1 MRLRL
6 ISGSEAT
13 RSLGVTPVAIV
24 TAMELIAEALK
35 IRASHDRCDPVV
47 ELVVPIYNEQA
58 TLEASIR
65 RVHAFATAE
74 LWMPWRIT
82 IADNASTDSSPEIAR
97 RLARELT
104 AVSHLR
110 LERKGRGLALREAWS
125 TSPAAVV
132 VYMDVDLS
140 TDLTALAPL
149 LAPLLSG
156 HSALAVGSRLARGA
170 TVVRGPRRELIS
182 RCYNLILRAALRAR
196 FSDAQCGFKAIRTDV
211 AAQLLPLVTDDSWFF
226 DTELLV
232 LAERA
237 GLRIY
242 EVPVDWVDDPDSKV
256 HIVDTALAD
265 LRGVA
270 RMRRQLKR
278 RRLVRRLAAVAA
290 VPLAPIPLDPISL
303 APIPLSRNRLSPTS
317 ITRAA

>member
-1 MRLRL
+1 
-6 ISGSEAT
+6 
-13 RSLGVTPVAIV
+13 
-24 TAMELIAEALK
+24 MELIAEALNV
-35 IRASHDRCDPVV
+35 RAGGHRCDPVV

-104 AVSHLR
+104 AVSYLR
-110 LERKGRGLALREAWS
+110 LERRGRGLALRESWS
-125 TSPAAVV
+125 ASPAAVV

-170 TVVRGPRRELIS
+170 SVVRGPQRELIS

-211 AAQLLPLVTDDSWFF
+211 AARLLPLVADDSWFF

-270 RMRRQLKR
+270 RLRRQLKR
-278 RRLVRRLAAVAA
+278 RRLVSRLAAVAA
-290 VPLAPIPLDPISL
+290 VPLTPIPIPLN
-303 APIPLSRNRLSPTS
+303 PIPLSRNRLSPTS

>member
-1 MRLRL
+1 
-6 ISGSEAT
+6 
-13 RSLGVTPVAIV
+13 
-24 TAMELIAEALK
+24 MELLPEAVK
-35 IRASHDRCDPVV
+35 MRASRNPGDPVV

-65 RVHAFATAE
+65 RVHAFAAAK

-82 IADNASTDSSPEIAR
+82 IADNASTDSSPELAR
-97 RLARELT
+97 RLARELA
-104 AVSHLR
+104 AVTYLR
-110 LERKGRGLALREAWS
+110 LERKGRGFALREAWS
-125 TSPAAVV
+125 RSSAAVV

-156 HSALAVGSRLARGA
+156 HSALAVGSRLACGA
-170 TVVRGPRRELIS
+170 NVIRGPKRELIS
-182 RCYNLILRAALRAR
+182 RCYNLILRAALRVR

-211 AAQLLPLVTDDSWFF
+211 AAELLPLVGDDSWFF

-242 EVPVDWVDDPDSKV
+242 EVPVDWVDDPASS
-256 HIVDTALAD
+256 VDITATALAD

-270 RMRRQLKR
+270 RLRRQLKS
-278 RRLVRRLAAVAA
+278 RRLARRLAAAAA
-290 VPLAPIPLDPISL
+290 VPLTPIPLT
-303 APIPLSRNRLSPTS
+303 PIPLTPIPLTPARLSPTS
-317 ITRAA
+317 LTRAA

>member
-1 MRLRL
+1 
-6 ISGSEAT
+6 
-13 RSLGVTPVAIV
+13 
-24 TAMELIAEALK
+24 MELIAEALNV
-35 IRASHDRCDPVV
+35 RAGGHRCDPVV

-65 RVHAFATAE
+65 RVHAFASAE

-97 RLARELT
+97 RLTRELST
-104 AVSHLR
+104 VSYLR
-110 LERKGRGLALREAWS
+110 LERRGRGLALRESWS
-125 TSPAAVV
+125 ASPAAVV

-156 HSALAVGSRLARGA
+156 HSALAIGSRLARGA
-170 TVVRGPRRELIS
+170 NVVRGPKRELIS

-211 AAQLLPLVTDDSWFF
+211 AARLLPLVADDSWFF

-270 RMRRQLKR
+270 RLRRQLKR

-290 VPLAPIPLDPISL
+290 VPLTPIPLSPIPL
-303 APIPLSRNRLSPTS
+303 TPIPLSRNRLSPTS

>member
-1 MRLRL
+1 
-6 ISGSEAT
+6 
-13 RSLGVTPVAIV
+13 
-24 TAMELIAEALK
+24 MELIAEALNM
-35 IRASHDRCDPVV
+35 RASGHRCDPVV

-97 RLARELT
+97 RLTRELST
-104 AVSHLR
+104 VSYLR
-110 LERKGRGLALREAWS
+110 LERRGRGLALRESWS
-125 TSPAAVV
+125 ASPAAVV

-156 HSALAVGSRLARGA
+156 HSALAIGSRLARGA
-170 TVVRGPRRELIS
+170 NVVRGPKRELIS

-211 AAQLLPLVTDDSWFF
+211 AARLLPLVADDSWFF

-256 HIVDTALAD
+256 HIVDTALGD

-270 RMRRQLKR
+270 RLRRQLRR

-290 VPLAPIPLDPISL
+290 VPLTPIPLTPIPL
-303 APIPLSRNRLSPTS
+303 TPIPLTPIPLSRNRLSPTS
-317 ITRAA
+317 IARAA

>member
-1 MRLRL
+1 M
-6 ISGSEAT
+6 
-13 RSLGVTPVAIV
+13 
-24 TAMELIAEALK
+24 
-35 IRASHDRCDPVV
+35 RASRNPGDPVV

-65 RVHAFATAE
+65 RVHAFAAAK

-82 IADNASTDSSPEIAR
+82 IADNASTDSSPELAR
-97 RLARELT
+97 RLARELA
-104 AVSHLR
+104 AVTYLR

-125 TSPAAVV
+125 RSSAAVV
-132 VYMDVDLS
+132 VYMDADLS

-170 TVVRGPRRELIS
+170 NVIRGPKRELIS
-182 RCYNLILRAALRAR
+182 RCYNLILRAALRVR

-211 AAQLLPLVTDDSWFF
+211 AAELLPLVGDDSWFF

-242 EVPVDWVDDPDSKV
+242 EVPVDWVDDPASS
-256 HIVDTALAD
+256 VDITATALAD

-270 RMRRQLKR
+270 RMRRQLKS
-278 RRLVRRLAAVAA
+278 RRLARRLAAAAA
-290 VPLAPIPLDPISL
+290 VPLTPIPLT
-303 APIPLSRNRLSPTS
+303 PIPLTPIPLTPARLSPTS
-317 ITRAA
+317 LTRAA

>member
-1 MRLRL
+1 VNM
-6 ISGSEAT
+6 
-13 RSLGVTPVAIV
+13 
-24 TAMELIAEALK
+24 
-35 IRASHDRCDPVV
+35 RASHNPGNPVV

-65 RVHAFATAE
+65 RVHAFAAAK

-97 RLARELT
+97 RLARELDAIT
-104 AVSHLR
+104 YLR
-110 LERKGRGLALREAWS
+110 LEREGRGLALREAWS
-125 TSPAAVV
+125 RSSAVV
-132 VYMDVDLS
+132 VYMDADLS

-156 HSALAVGSRLARGA
+156 HSVLAVGSRLARGA
-170 TVVRGPRRELIS
+170 NVIRGPKRELIS
-182 RCYNLILRAALRAR
+182 RCYNLILRVALRVR

-211 AAQLLPLVTDDSWFF
+211 AAELLPLVGDDSWFF

-232 LAERA
+232 LAEQA

-242 EVPVDWVDDPDSKV
+242 EVPVDWVDDPTSS
-256 HIVDTALAD
+256 VDITATALAG

-270 RMRRQLKR
+270 RMRRQLR
-278 RRLVRRLAAVAA
+278 GRRLARRLAAAAA
-290 VPLAPIPLDPISL
+290 VPLTPVPLTPV
-303 APIPLSRNRLSPTS
+303 PLSPARLTPAPPSLTS
-317 ITRAA
+317 LTRAA

>member
-1 MRLRL
+1 
-6 ISGSEAT
+6 
-13 RSLGVTPVAIV
+13 
-24 TAMELIAEALK
+24 MELIAEALRM
-35 IRASHDRCDPVV
+35 RASRDRCDPVV

-65 RVHAFATAE
+65 LLHTFATAE

-104 AVSHLR
+104 AVGYLR
-110 LERKGRGLALREAWS
+110 LEGKGRGLALRESWS
-125 TSPAAVV
+125 ASPAAVV

-170 TVVRGPRRELIS
+170 NVVRGPRRELIS
-182 RCYNLILRAALRAR
+182 RCYNLILRGALRAR

-211 AAQLLPLVTDDSWFF
+211 AAQLLPLVADDSWFF

-270 RMRRQLKR
+270 RLRRQLKR
-278 RRLVRRLAAVAA
+278 RRLVSRLAAVAA
-290 VPLAPIPLDPISL
+290 VPLTPIPIPLN
-303 APIPLSRNRLSPTS
+303 PIPLSRNRLSPTS

>member
-1 MRLRL
+1 
-6 ISGSEAT
+6 
-13 RSLGVTPVAIV
+13 
-24 TAMELIAEALK
+24 MELIAEALK
-35 IRASHDRCDPVV
+35 MRASRDRCDPVV

-65 RVHAFATAE
+65 RVRAFAAAE

-104 AVSHLR
+104 AVSYLR

-125 TSPAAVV
+125 ASDAAVV

-170 TVVRGPRRELIS
+170 NVVRGPKRELIS
-182 RCYNLILRAALRAR
+182 RCYNLILRATLRAR

-211 AAQLLPLVTDDSWFF
+211 AAQLLPLVADDSWFF

-270 RMRRQLKR
+270 RLRRQLKR

-290 VPLAPIPLDPISL
+290 VPLTPIPLTPIPLDPISL
-303 APIPLSRNRLSPTS
+303 APIPLTPIPLSRNRLSPTS